1 MFKALYFKEWREKA
15 LVFAF
20 ELGILVLLLGAGSF
34 FREKKDVQEWLVYAA
49 LLLFFPF
56 AALVLGAAG
65 FETEYR
71 QGAWAYLFSRPV
83 GRISIWLAKGA
94 ALLSMLASLWLVF
107 AAAWAA
113 FPGIRGMVAEPR
125 LFLSYAAEPGFPWWS
140 VGLSAFFLV
149 VSFSLAPLHERQFN
163 ILFLAVA
170 LGLCFPV
177 AAGLIF
183 TSKAGGFLAWF
194 DPSRALAAF
203 VLSLALIALAFAAAS
218 VLTLA
223 RSDFSQ
229 PRRQALTFVRWF
241 APFLV
246 VAVAATAAWV
256 RFAPAPGERYVSPLG
271 SLQGE
276 PYFEAGGEIFKYSAP
291 KDRVERLIRGRMT
304 FGFRATVGGGKIA
317 YTSFSIRGRN
327 DFSEE
332 LWVAGADGAG
342 RRRIVSGGPGREAW
356 PLEVPIQ
363 EMRLAPDGSLIAV
376 LIANSYDKRRTQPNS
391 PLWIVRADGS
401 GFENCPDASGLFAN
415 PSEPAYY
422 HVLAWT
428 SDGQALILQRKP
440 VRSDW
445 TTASLWR
452 YDLEARTARLIREN
466 AMTASWRGSLSPD
479 GGRLAIKYQRTPDAP
494 WTLAALDPET
504 LAITDDQDVTNA
516 SNLSQASWSPEGDRL
531 AYVMRG
537 AGPEGPG
544 AYSLRVYSLSARRIV
559 AEREMTRNDETAR
572 LLAPTWTSDGTA
584 IIVFDRDT
592 DGLRI
597 LGPELR
603 DVDRIAPPGG
613 MEISPYLQPVG
624 DKLLALLGRHDSRD
638 TLWRLDLKTR
648 RWKKLY

>member
-20 ELGILVLLLGAGSF
+20 ELGILVLLLGAGSL

-83 GRISIWLAKGA
+83 GRVSIWLAKGA

-113 FPGIRGMVAEPR
+113 FPGIRGMVAGPR

-183 TSKAGGFLAWF
+183 TSKAGGFLAWL

-218 VLTLA
+218 VLTLV

-246 VAVAATAAWV
+246 VAVAAAAAWV
-256 RFAPAPGERYVSPLG
+256 RFAPAPGERYFSPLG

-276 PYFEAGGEIFKYSAP
+276 PYYEAGGEIVKYSAS
-291 KDRVERLIRGRMT
+291 KDRIERLIRRRT
-304 FGFRATVGGGKIA
+304 TVGFRAAVGGGKIA

-342 RRRIVSGGPGREAW
+342 RRRIVSGGPGRDAW
-356 PLEVPIQ
+356 PWEVPIL
-363 EMRLAPDGSLIAV
+363 EMRLSPDGSLIAV
-376 LIANSYDKRRTQPNS
+376 LIANSHDKRRTQPRS
-391 PLWIVRADGS
+391 RLWIVHADGT
-401 GFENCPDASGLFAN
+401 GLENLPDASGLFSN
-415 PSEPAYY
+415 PSEPVYY
-422 HVLAWT
+422 HFAAWT
-428 SDGQALILQRKP
+428 KDGKALILSKKVFPRP
-440 VRSDW
+440 Y
-445 TTASLWR
+445 TATLWR
-452 YDLEARTARLIREN
+452 YDLEARTARLIHEN
-466 AMTASWRGSLSPD
+466 ATNASWWGSLSPD

-494 WTLAALDPET
+494 WTLAALDLET
-504 LAITDDQDVTNA
+504 LAITGDQDVTNA
-516 SNLSQASWSPEGDRL
+516 SYLSQVAWSPGGDRL
-531 AYVMRG
+531 AYVVRG

-559 AEREMTRNDETAR
+559 AEREMTRSDETAR
-572 LLAPTWTSDGTA
+572 LLAPTWTADGTA
-584 IIVFDRDT
+584 LVVFDQDT
-592 DGLRI
+592 GGLRI

-603 DVDRIAPPGG
+603 DVDRIAPPGS
-613 MEISPYLQPVG
+613 MEISAGFESVG
-624 DKLLALLGRHDSRD
+624 DKLLAFLGRHDSRD